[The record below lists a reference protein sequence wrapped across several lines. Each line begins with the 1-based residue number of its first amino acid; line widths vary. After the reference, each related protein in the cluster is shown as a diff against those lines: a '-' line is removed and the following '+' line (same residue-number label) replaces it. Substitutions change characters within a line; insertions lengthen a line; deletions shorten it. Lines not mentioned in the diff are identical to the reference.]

1 MEDGPDQ
8 DLDVAVVEAG
18 DGVAELLTAELLPL
32 TAEFPVTRS
41 RAAPGSVLRGLL
53 DELQDPVWVSGW
65 AVTETAALAQALVPL
80 GVRPG

>member
-18 DGVAELLTAELLPL
+18 DGVAELLTAELQPL

-53 DELQDPVWVSGW
+53 DELQDPVWG
-65 AVTETAALAQALVPL
+65 QRL
-80 GVRPG
+80 GGDRDAERGQCVADRV